1 VIEETDEQINY
12 IIKTYNVCL
21 STKQVEMAIDF
32 YAFWSSNS
40 SISESLLLIL
50 FVIIIASWM
59 YVFIISVKSHILI
72 PTIHPNQE
80 RKMSLS
86 PLDMIKKSTLMPYY
100 NRHSKKR
107 ISRNHS
113 SIPFVSVIVPARN
126 EQDHIKR
133 CLSSLLT
140 QNYSNFEV
148 IAIND
153 NSTDDTLKIM
163 KEIERTIVPANN
175 RLKIISLNHKPD
187 NWTGK
192 TWASQQGY
200 LESRGSILLF
210 TDADTYYNNKDTIL
224 LTISYMQKQNLDV
237 LSGIP
242 SIELRDFWSKIII
255 PLWDLVSV
263 LFGVN
268 IADVNNPKSKVAYL
282 MGSFFLIHKTVFE
295 EVGTFQSVSKAVQE
309 DRALGVRIKEAGYNM
324 KIVRIDDM
332 VSALWSR
339 DLHTLWHGIGRT
351 IAPIAIKNKL
361 KAIKNCLIIIFM
373 FTLPF
378 MLLPYTLSV
387 TIQQFTFTFIPQFFH
402 QFDFHLILF
411 LNIASCIMLI
421 IGAAIKAI
429 KQHNQTPIYSILI
442 LFGAI
447 FVIIACLYNIAPL
460 LLSNK
465 TKSIIWR
472 ERKYVYGREKER
484 FVI

>member
-1 VIEETDEQINY
+1 
-12 IIKTYNVCL
+12 
-21 STKQVEMAIDF
+21 MAIDF
-32 YAFWSSNS
+32 YALWNS
-40 SISESLLLIL
+40 SSTSASLLFIL
-50 FVIIIASWM
+50 FIVIIASCM
-59 YVFIISVKSHILI
+59 YIFIISLRSYLLI
-72 PTIHPNQE
+72 PIIHSKQE
-80 RKMSLS
+80 RMSILS
-86 PLDMIKKSTLMPYY
+86 PSRIIKKSTISSYNNHNDYDYY
-100 NRHSKKR
+100 HSKKKMFT
-107 ISRNHS
+107 NDP
-113 SIPFVSVIVPARN
+113 SIYPFVSVIVPARN
-126 EQDHIKR
+126 EQDNIER
-133 CLSSLLT
+133 CILSLLA
-140 QNYSNFEV
+140 QNYPNFEV
-148 IAIND
+148 IVIDD

-163 KEIERTIVPANN
+163 KEIEITIVPVNS

-187 NWTGK
+187 KWTGK

-200 LESRGSILLF
+200 LQSRGSILLF
-210 TDADTYYNNKDTIL
+210 TDADTYYSSKDTIL

-242 SIELRDFWSKIII
+242 SIDLRDFWSKIII